1 MRTVLNIRARGR
13 PGRPLVR
20 CAALLV
26 AAVTTAG
33 AAQAASENADWPCIQ
48 RLVPSISTGQVWA
61 GPEIEPN
68 AWAGDDEVED
78 LAADLAARR
87 LSIEDARAE
96 VDAFAET
103 LGEEER
109 DARLTALFGRT
120 LQLINRDRASLVSG
134 IKRFAESQR
143 ALAERIRSQRVT
155 LAEGTQ
161 SASDAETLREA
172 LIWEI
177 RVYDDRHGAMT
188 YLCEQPVLL
197 EQRAFALGS
206 AISGKLSKD

>member
-1 MRTVLNIRARGR
+1 MRIILNTQARGR
-13 PGRPLVR
+13 SGPPLIR
-20 CAALLV
+20 YAALML
-26 AAVTTAG
+26 AAVLTAG
-33 AAQAASENADWPCIQ
+33 SARAASENPDWPCIQ

-78 LAADLAARR
+78 LAAELAARR
-87 LSIEDARAE
+87 LSIEDARAQI
-96 VDAFAET
+96 DAFTET

-109 DARLTALFGRT
+109 NARLTALFGRT

-143 ALAERIRSQRVT
+143 ALAERIRSQRVA
-155 LAEGTQ
+155 LAEGRQ
-161 SASDAETLREA
+161 SASDAESLREA
-172 LIWEI
+172 LTWEI
-177 RVYDDRHGAMT
+177 RVYDDRQDSMT